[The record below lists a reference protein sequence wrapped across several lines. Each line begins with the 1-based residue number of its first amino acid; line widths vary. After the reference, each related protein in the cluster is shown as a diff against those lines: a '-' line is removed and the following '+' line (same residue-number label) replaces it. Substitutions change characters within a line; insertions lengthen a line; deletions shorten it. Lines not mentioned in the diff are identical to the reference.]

1 MNIQSLSIVVPT
13 GECWNHCP
21 FCVSRMHSEEYG
33 ESVFDANFLE
43 APEGYLNRMQFVRDE
58 GCNSMIITGTA
69 EPQQN
74 MQFINSLLRWNS
86 RLRTPFYNI
95 TLQTTGSG
103 LKKESLAI
111 MAKLGL
117 TTLSL
122 SISSFNA
129 ERNAEIIGMPHK
141 VKTDFYQVLKWAK
154 ELNLVTRAS
163 VNLTDEFT
171 AHMPEDYF
179 AWAARNGFDQ
189 LTFRRIYAEGMSEE
203 YEWVSEHSFPV
214 VKLNE
219 IDQYIRQNGTP
230 ILRLPY
236 GLMKY
241 SVNGIS
247 TVLDD
252 DCMSKQ
258 SIDDLK
264 YAILRPNGHLYSRWD
279 DPGSLIF

>member
-1 MNIQSLSIVVPT
+1 MNIQSLSVVVPT

-21 FCVSRMHSEEYG
+21 FCVSRMHCEDYG
-33 ESVFDANFLE
+33 ASVFDANFLE

-86 RLRTPFYNI
+86 KLRTPFYNI

-103 LKKESLAI
+103 LKKGSLAI

-141 VKTDFYQVLKWAK
+141 VKIDYYQLLKWAK

-171 AHMPEDYF
+171 AYMPEDYF

-203 YEWVSEHSFPV
+203 YEWVAEHSFPG
-214 VKLNE
+214 VKLDE
-219 IDQYIRQNGTP
+219 IAQYIRQNGTP

-236 GLMKY
+236 GLTKY